1 MSTSELDLLRALAP
15 LTRRQLR
22 AWVRSGWIKPTTDDG
37 AVVFAEIDVA
47 RARLLTHLRYEVGL
61 SNDAIAMVLS
71 LTDQVYGLRRELRR
85 LARAVEQE
93 PSEVRLRI
101 TPCTVSGV
109 RSWCASVPMPRLM
122 PSRV

>member
-1 MSTSELDLLRALAP
+1 MSLSELDLLRALAP

-22 AWVRSGWIKPTTDDG
+22 AWVRRGWIKPASDAG
-37 AVVFAEIDVA
+37 ADAFAEIDIA

-101 TPCTVSGV
+101 TAALRQSD
-109 RSWCASVPMPRLM
+109 RS
-122 PSRV
+122 